1 MTGRYCSGVR
11 SPLPNAVVF
20 PFFLLTSL
28 NVCGC
33 AHQAPPKLPGPSA
46 ILDIKPCTISGDAG
60 RAIITRHY
68 VIFTTMDDPVRFEPI
83 ARVMEG
89 ANAEYRNVLGQA
101 PPDQRP
107 LVCYLF
113 ATREQWAGFTRSQ
126 TGDDASIYLHITRGG
141 YTVGDRYVAYD
152 IGLIQTLSVAAHEG
166 FHQFCARHCKTRI
179 PPTLEEGLAC
189 TFETVEWRNG
199 FPRWN
204 IESNPNRAAALRR
217 GTAAGR
223 LLPLEKLITMHAG
236 QVVAG
241 GAGRISAYYGESW
254 ALARFLLAGENGLYR
269 PRLQKLFADSMA
281 GLIPASTTR
290 STDSAYWDPNSAK
303 PLLERYFKTDL
314 ATLDE
319 QFRAYVK
326 MLNTE
331 TVDDY

>member
-11 SPLPNAVVF
+11 LTLSDRA
-20 PFFLLTSL
+20 FFVLLLITL

-33 AHQAPPKLPGPSA
+33 AHQAPPTLSGPSA
-46 ILDIKPCTISGDAG
+46 ILEIKPCAISGDAG
-60 RAIITRHY
+60 SAIVTRHY
-68 VIFTTMDDPVRFEPI
+68 VIFTTIDNPVRFEPI

-89 ANAEYRNVLGQA
+89 ANAEYRSVVGRA
-101 PPDQRP
+101 PPDQRS

-113 ATREQWAGFTRSQ
+113 ATREQWADFTRSQ

-166 FHQFCARHCKTRI
+166 FHQFCARHCKTRL

-199 FPRWN
+199 FPMWDT
-204 IESNPNRAAALRR
+204 ESNPNRAAALRR

-241 GAGRISAYYGESW
+241 GAGRISAYYGQSW
-254 ALARFLLAGENGLYR
+254 ALAMFLLAGENGLYR
-269 PRLQKLFADSMA
+269 PRLQKLFADSIA
-281 GLIPASTTR
+281 GLIPAPTTR
-290 STDSAYWDPNSAK
+290 SSDPAYWDPASAK

-314 ATLDE
+314 ATLDQ
-319 QFRAYVK
+319 QFRAYVQT
-326 MLNTE
+326 LNAASADE
-331 TVDDY
+331 Y